1 MKQLTSSQLNSVVI
15 PCDNQ
20 AHEYGEPETYDAI
33 GR

>member
-1 MKQLTSSQLNSVVI
+1 MKPFTSSQLISVVI
-15 PCDNQ
+15 RCYSQ